1 MSHAPVV
8 ATLAVAHRFAQ
19 RSRLLDL
26 RPQDSA
32 VLATLEQPDGKLVL
46 IRATKVDQPGLEHLR
61 DRDRA
66 TVQAAV
72 LALTLHPGVSHA
84 A

>member
-8 ATLAVAHRFAQ
+8 ATLAAAPRFAQ
-19 RSRLLDL
+19 RYRLLNL
-26 RPQDSA
+26 RPHGSA
-32 VLATLEQPDGKLVL
+32 VLATLEHPGGRLVL
-46 IRATKVDQPGLEHLR
+46 IWGTKVDQPGLEHLR

-72 LALTLHPGVSHA
+72 LALTLHPGVGHA